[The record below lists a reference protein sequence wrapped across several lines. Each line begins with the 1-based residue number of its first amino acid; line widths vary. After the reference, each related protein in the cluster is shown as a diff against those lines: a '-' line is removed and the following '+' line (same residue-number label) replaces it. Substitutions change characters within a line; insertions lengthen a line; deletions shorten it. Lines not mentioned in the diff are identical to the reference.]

1 MAIDLTGGMDPSK
14 DHFLAERPEDPDF
27 RESASFWVSDD
38 RGELGLP
45 RIGIEAVASEWD
57 KRGLQ
62 LNLGFNDGRALIVRE
77 LGEGR
82 SHVDDDGVCRT
93 FAAGALTFRHVE
105 PFKTLTVTYEGPAI
119 DTTFDAMVAGER
131 TDAQAQI

>member
-1 MAIDLTGGMDPSK
+1 MAIDLTGGMEASK
-14 DHFLAERPEDPDF
+14 DHFLAERPSDPDF

-62 LNLGFNDGRALIVRE
+62 LNLGFPGGRAL
-77 LGEGR
+77 
-82 SHVDDDGVCRT
+82 T
-93 FAAGALTFRHVE
+93 FCHVE
-105 PFKTLTVTYEGPAI
+105 PFKTPTVTYEGPAI

-131 TDAQAQI
+131 SDAQSQITVELEHRCATWIVQARKP